1 MNRLRERTSWV
12 VSFSSLRPFG
22 PSRDAPTQV
31 GDVGVVVGPCD
42 REMHA
47 RDLRVCVL
55 WERTKA
61 KNNWQPGRH
70 IELAAEARRR
80 ESSAQ

>member
-1 MNRLRERTSWV
+1 M
-12 VSFSSLRPFG
+12 
-22 PSRDAPTQV
+22 
-31 GDVGVVVGPCD
+31 GVVVGPCD

-70 IELAAEARRR
+70 IELAAEARRM

>member
-1 MNRLRERTSWV
+1 
-12 VSFSSLRPFG
+12 
-22 PSRDAPTQV
+22 V

-70 IELAAEARRR
+70 VELASESRRR
-80 ESSAQ
+80 DDAAQ

>member
-1 MNRLRERTSWV
+1 MDVGGLFFEFEAVRT
-12 VSFSSLRPFG
+12 
-22 PSRDAPTQV
+22 AQV

-70 IELAAEARRR
+70 IELASESRRM

>member
-1 MNRLRERTSWV
+1 MSRLRERTSWV
-12 VSFSSLRPFG
+12 VCFSNLRPFG
-22 PSRDAPTQV
+22 PRCSAQV

-70 IELAAEARRR
+70 IELAAEARRM

>member
-12 VSFSSLRPFG
+12 ASFSSLRP
-22 PSRDAPTQV
+22 SAQV

-70 IELAAEARRR
+70 IELAAEARRM